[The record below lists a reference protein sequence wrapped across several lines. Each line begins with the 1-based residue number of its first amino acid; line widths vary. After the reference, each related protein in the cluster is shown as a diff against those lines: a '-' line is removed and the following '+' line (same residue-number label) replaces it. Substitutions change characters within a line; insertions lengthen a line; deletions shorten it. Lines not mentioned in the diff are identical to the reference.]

1 MSVFTRKA
9 VPTNLTPTR
18 RTTRLAASKVQLLT
32 GPAIGEALTDLC
44 KTGPAF
50 VAVPFVSV
58 GAVRLLPLAR
68 GSVLVACIN
77 EPSARAG
84 HVSPKDLVAMR
95 RRGVQLFDN
104 PKLHAKVYVFPRAAV
119 IGSSNVSRTS
129 RNDLEEACV
138 LSHDPSLVRQ
148 ARELVQSLAIGSP
161 LPEQYVSGLPQR
173 EPARYPS
180 VRSERS
186 RATPRD
192 AEKALFV
199 ASTVEGDYSE
209 DEERVAV
216 RARDE
221 AKKRAVRRLDFYTL
235 LWPRDP
241 GIRVGDEI
249 LVREDDDA
257 RDVRIQPPGVV
268 FSIKRRS
275 SGAVMVAY
283 AVDPGQRDRTKKRF
297 REVVPKGAAK
307 HILGPKNTFRKVPNA
322 VREDLLSPWKPWRA
336 PLRGA
341 NRS

>member
-1 MSVFTRKA
+1 MERADARGASPPVRAARRQTSGTR
-9 VPTNLTPTR
+9 
-18 RTTRLAASKVQLLT
+18 LLT
-32 GPAIGEALTDLC
+32 GAAIGKTLLALC
-44 KTGPAF
+44 RTGTAF

-58 GAVRLLPLAR
+58 GAVRLLPLAP

-77 EPSARAG
+77 KASALAG

-104 PKLHAKVYVFPRAAV
+104 PRLHAKVYAFPRAAV

-129 RNDLEEACV
+129 RNELEEACV
-138 LSHDPSLVRQ
+138 LLQDPVLVRQ
-148 ARELVQSLAIGSP
+148 ARELVQGLAVGSP
-161 LPEQYVSGLPQR
+161 LPEQYVSSLPQR
-173 EPARYPS
+173 EPAGHPS
-180 VRSERS
+180 LRSARS
-186 RATPRD
+186 NTDPRD
-192 AEKALFV
+192 TAKALFV

-209 DEERVAV
+209 AEEQVAD
-216 RARDE
+216 RAREE
-221 AKKRAVRRLDFYTL
+221 AKKRATRKLNFYTL

-241 GIRVGDEI
+241 GIRVGDEL

-268 FSIKRRS
+268 FSVKKRP

-297 REVVPKGAAK
+297 REVVPKDAAK
-307 HILGPKNTFRKVPNA
+307 HLLKPKNTFRRVPDS

-336 PLRGA
+336 PLRGQ
-341 NRS
+341 RRD

>member
-1 MSVFTRKA
+1 MAKVAATRA
-9 VPTNLTPTR
+9 P
-18 RTTRLAASKVQLLT
+18 RTQQTLRAPESKVRLLT
-32 GPAIGEALTDLC
+32 GSEIGKTLVALC

-50 VAVPFVSV
+50 VAVPFVSI

-84 HVSPKDLVAMR
+84 HVSPKDLIAMR

-104 PKLHAKVYVFPRAAV
+104 PRLHAKVYVFPRAAV

-138 LSHDPSLVRQ
+138 LIQDPPLVQQ

-173 EPARYPS
+173 EPAGYPS

-186 RATPRD
+186 KAEPRD

-199 ASTVEGDYSE
+199 ASTVEGDYSD
-209 DEERVAV
+209 DEERVAD

-221 AKKRAVRRLDFYTL
+221 AKKRATRRLDFYTL

-249 LVREDDDA
+249 LVREDDDT

-268 FSIKRRS
+268 FSIKRRP

-307 HILGPKNTFRKVPNA
+307 HILGPKSTFRRVPNA
-322 VREDLLSPWKPWRA
+322 VREALLSPWKPWRA
-336 PLRGA
+336 PIRGT